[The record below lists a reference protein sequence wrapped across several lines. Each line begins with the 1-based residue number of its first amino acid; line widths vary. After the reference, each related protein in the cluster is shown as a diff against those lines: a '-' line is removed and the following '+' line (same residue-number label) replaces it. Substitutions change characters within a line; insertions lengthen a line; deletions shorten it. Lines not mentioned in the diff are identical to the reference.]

1 MGKKRK
7 TVNRKGQR
15 KYNRADVIKRYES
28 GEPVISIAKDYGVSR
43 EGIYLSLRKLPDFKG
58 LSDKLHH
65 DRMSDSRKKNS
76 LIRTLIEK
84 GYSNDEM
91 IEAIGVSKLRV
102 SKVRSS
108 LRKERNAEIFRLHS
122 EGVRNVEIAKRL
134 GMTQNNVSNTVCRHY
149 KK

>member
-1 MGKKRK
+1 
-7 TVNRKGQR
+7 
-15 KYNRADVIKRYES
+15 
-28 GEPVISIAKDYGVSR
+28 
-43 EGIYLSLRKLPDFKG
+43 
-58 LSDKLHH
+58 
-65 DRMSDSRKKNS
+65 MSDSRKKNS